1 VAREISDSVMVGR
14 SMLKTPRMESAR
26 AVTER
31 VAAGGASVV
40 RGMTSVMVTNVETFS
55 LNEKVFSGVSEAIG
69 GLAHVFR
76 GFLSFRDFWR
86 AFTQ

>member
-1 VAREISDSVMVGR
+1 MLGR
-14 SMLKTPRMESAR
+14 SMLKTPKMESAR

-31 VAAGGASVV
+31 VAAGCASPVAL
-40 RGMTSVMVTNVETFS
+40 MTSVMLPNVETFS
-55 LNEKVFSGVSEAIG
+55 LNEKEFSGGFEAIG